1 MSEIREYSKKQM
13 NSALDLLEQYK
24 INSSEEA
31 LHKLRVSLKKIKA
44 VLQYLQ
50 TIHPSKTKKIKHSLR
65 PLFREAG
72 ALRELRLRINW
83 LQKKHYTKLIESGQ
97 LLKKLE
103 KKGALFTADTDK
115 WEKILI
121 RNQKK
126 LSTLTKKEHQHEIYF
141 YVLSL
146 KIAVEETPPK
156 NATEWHEY
164 RKLIKHLLY
173 TLHWLSDA
181 GRLNLLSVRMYKHF
195 DKLQEAIGLWH
206 DTEDWEHRLN
216 DEQFY
221 RHNDVNV
228 KQEFKRCGEKIKIE
242 KEQARKKVLL
252 LLKRK

>member
-1 MSEIREYSKKQM
+1 MSEIRAYTKKQI
-13 NSALDLLEQYK
+13 NSALDLMELYK

-44 VLQYLQ
+44 VLQFLQ

-65 PLFREAG
+65 PLFTEAG
-72 ALRELRLRINW
+72 AVRELRLRINW

-103 KKGALFTADTDK
+103 KKEGLFRADTDK

-121 RNQKK
+121 RSQKK
-126 LSTLTKKEHQHEIYF
+126 LTKLTKKEHQHEIHF

-146 KIAVEETPPK
+146 KISVEETPPK
-156 NATEWHEY
+156 KATDWHEY

-181 GRLNLLSVRMYKHF
+181 ERLNLLSVRMYKHF
-195 DKLQEAIGLWH
+195 DKLQEAIGFWH
-206 DTEDWEHRLN
+206 DTEDRALRLN
-216 DEQFY
+216 DEQFC

-242 KEQARKKVLL
+242 KEQAKKKVLL
-252 LLKRK
+252 LLKTK